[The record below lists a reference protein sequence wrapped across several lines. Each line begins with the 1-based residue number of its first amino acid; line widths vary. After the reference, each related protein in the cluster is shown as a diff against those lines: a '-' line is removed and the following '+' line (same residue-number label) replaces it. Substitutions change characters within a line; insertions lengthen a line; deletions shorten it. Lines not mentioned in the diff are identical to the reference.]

1 MHAGELLVAPELR
14 QDFSPVQGRHYDV
27 EHDDVGAKLVSDFD
41 SLGGVVD
48 RDHVVVVGT
57 LEEPDED
64 SGHGLVVVDDQD
76 ALLLHQVVPAAG
88 VALGAM
94 RNPCPDEVNACRQ
107 STCLD
112 LVQP

>member
-1 MHAGELLVAPELR
+1 MTALPIHAVLPDLLAALLNQGSLLV
-14 QDFSPVQGRHYDV
+14 
-27 EHDDVGAKLVSDFD
+27 
-41 SLGGVVD
+41 
-48 RDHVVVVGT
+48 
-57 LEEPDED
+57 EEPDED
-64 SGHGLVVVDDQD
+64 SGHGLVVDDDQD

-88 VALGAM
+88 VALAAM